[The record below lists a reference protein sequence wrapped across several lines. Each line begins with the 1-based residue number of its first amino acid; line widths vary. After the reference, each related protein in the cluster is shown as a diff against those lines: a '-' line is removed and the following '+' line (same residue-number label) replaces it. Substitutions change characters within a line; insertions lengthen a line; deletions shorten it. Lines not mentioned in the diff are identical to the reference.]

1 MQLPLDCWEHLKADN
16 GVPDWASAHRTYSG
30 APGLGLVPACS
41 GEDWGPFLGQT
52 LISILEFVVAVVCC
66 LPARED
72 SIIFL
77 QCCLPSRLALRVG
90 FVPALVPPL
99 WSVQWDLGHSPLA
112 VSNISPCGLN
122 SHDSGSSGQCLF
134 LHQAHG
140 KYLVSPH
147 LFKTSQAGILI
158 LGSGFFY
165 LFVSKQRTQ
174 LFLTKT
180 ECQSLLT

>member
-30 APGLGLVPACS
+30 APGLGPVPACS

-52 LISILEFVVAVVCC
+52 LISILGFVVAVVCC

-72 SIIFL
+72 SITFL

-112 VSNISPCGLN
+112 VSNISPCGLH

-140 KYLVSPH
+140 KYLVS
-147 LFKTSQAGILI
+147 LI
-158 LGSGFFY
+158 Y
-165 LFVSKQRTQ
+165 LKPAKQESWFWEVDSFIC
-174 LFLTKT
+174 L
-180 ECQSLLT
+180 